1 MKIAIDKGH
10 CLYGFDTSADGR
22 SVGGFLESEYD
33 RILGDKIINLLR
45 QNGHEV
51 VDVTVDNG
59 NQFSS
64 MYGSLGARTSKAN
77 ANGVDLYIAIHFNA
91 GGGRGVETYLAP
103 RSYYGSDSSYN
114 TNLGY
119 ASRVQQ
125 KMVSLGFVN
134 RGVKTEEFYVLTNT
148 NAHAILIETCFCDSV
163 ADKQLYDS
171 LGADR
176 VAKAIVEG
184 ILNISVNAPA
194 PSTPVASTPTQ
205 NTTTNSDA
213 PFRVRKPDN
222 SANSQIFASGTLEGA
237 KANCPSG
244 YCVFDKN
251 GTLRY
256 SNIPQNTG
264 SDYDED
270 GIFYFNTTVKIRT
283 APTINGG
290 DTGLCYYAGEY
301 VKYHHVYRN
310 RDGYNWIQYTRS
322 NGQQGYCAVRDLSTG
337 ERYGYA
343 E

>member
-33 RILGDKIINLLR
+33 RVLGDKIINLLR
-45 QNGHEV
+45 ANGHEV

-91 GGGRGVETYLAP
+91 GSKRSVETYLAP

-171 LGADR
+171 LGADK

-194 PSTPVASTPTQ
+194 PSAPVTTPPTS

-337 ERYGYA
+337 EKFGYA

>member
-22 SVGGFLESEYD
+22 SVGGFSESEYD
-33 RILGDKIINLLR
+33 RVLGNKIIDLLR
-45 QNGHEV
+45 ANGHEV

-77 ANGVDLYIAIHFNA
+77 ANGVDLYVSIHFNA
-91 GGGRGVETYLAP
+91 GGGRGTEVYLAP

-148 NAHAILIETCFCDSV
+148 NAHAILIETCFCHSA
-163 ADKQLYDS
+163 ADKQLYNN

-184 ILNISVNAPA
+184 ILNISVNTPI
-194 PSTPVASTPTQ
+194 PSAST
-205 NTTTNSDA
+205 NTHTTSNVATNSDA
-213 PFRVRKPDN
+213 SFRVRKSDN
-222 SANSQIFASGTLEGA
+222 SPSSQIFASGTLEGA

-256 SNIPQNTG
+256 SNVPQNTG

-283 APTINGG
+283 APSTNGG
-290 DTGLCYYAGEY
+290 DTGLCYYAGEN
-301 VKYHHVYRN
+301 VHYHHVHLN
-310 RDGYNWIQYTRS
+310 KNGYNWIQYTRG

-337 ERYGYA
+337 ERFGYA